1 MEIIKLED
9 GYLDGP
15 ELHNGK
21 ITRLYITDD
30 RDKPVAK
37 SHINKQ
43 SFNFKYLNRIIFI
56 EDLEYAIP
64 FKANDIIVDFEPDN
78 DEIEL
83 FKTCSVNIYLWK
95 DMETSLIL
103 KIDNLDE

>member
-15 ELHNGK
+15 ESYIGK

-30 RDKPVAK
+30 RNKPVAK

-43 SFNFKYLNRIIFI
+43 SFNFKYSNRIIFI

-64 FKANDIIVDFEPDN
+64 FKANDII
-78 DEIEL
+78 
-83 FKTCSVNIYLWK
+83 IYLECK
-95 DMETSLIL
+95 PNAIL
-103 KIDNLDE
+103 LFSFLFYKIKLFYN